1 MGEPPGG
8 GAGGPGGGAGG
19 GAARGAARGGSAGG
33 HLSREARAL
42 LSGDAAAA
50 GAAPPLTTLVARAK
64 GSAARATAGAR
75 WEWKKFTNKARKDGL
90 ALGHWERTRGEGGRP
105 GTMGE
110 DGEYVFARYNQLSG
124 VVRYDDE
131 EWHRLLAGDPGWGRE
146 ETDYFFEMC
155 ERFDLRF
162 LVIQDRYHFAGGPE
176 RSVEDLKHRYYSVAR
191 RLLVS
196 REGGEAAVAH
206 EPVMQHRYNVNAEK
220 DRKHALSILMR
231 RSRRQELEDAATL
244 KEAAEIEARRRK
256 LSGGAALPL
265 TLGGAELGDLE
276 EPAGVHENAGVPW
289 TSSLKY
295 QGKLPQKN
303 VFARGQYVREVASP
317 SFPGGAKT
325 QKLVEAALAELGVG
339 PLGTATAAAAT
350 AWLNLKSS
358 VLSLVELKKTVVAKQ
373 QAAGGGGGGAGVLS
387 AGDMAFGFDGGA
399 GAKGADGG
407 KAAPAAGGGGG
418 EGGAKGADSAKDS
431 QGAAGM
437 RKRDS
442 KRKLREESPPP
453 AKADG
458 KRQSK
463 RQR

>member
-1 MGEPPGG
+1 V
-8 GAGGPGGGAGG
+8 
-19 GAARGAARGGSAGG
+19 
-33 HLSREARAL
+33 
-42 LSGDAAAA
+42 
-50 GAAPPLTTLVARAK
+50 APPLTTLVARAK

-75 WEWKKFTNKARKDGL
+75 WEWKKFTNKARQDGL

-110 DGEYVFARYNQLSG
+110 DGEYVFARYNQLCG

-146 ETDYFFEMC
+146 ETDYFFELC
-155 ERFDLRF
+155 DRFDLRF
-162 LVIQDRYHFAGGPE
+162 LVIQDRYDFAGAPE
-176 RSVEDLKHRYYSVAR
+176 RTVEDLKHRYFSVAR

-196 REGGEAAVAH
+196 RVGGEAAVAH

-231 RSRRQELEDAATL
+231 RSRKQEQEDAATL

-256 LSGGAALPL
+256 LSGGGALPL

-289 TSSLKY
+289 ISSLKH

-303 VFARGQYVREVASP
+303 VFARGHYVREVASP

-350 AWLNLKSS
+350 SWLNLKAS

-373 QAAGGGGGGAGVLS
+373 QAAGGGGGAGALS
-387 AGDMAFGFDGGA
+387 AGDVVFGFDGGA
-399 GAKGADGG
+399 GAKGGDGG

-418 EGGAKGADSAKDS
+418 GGGGATGADSTKDG

-442 KRKLREESPPP
+442 KRKLREDSPPP

-458 KRQSK
+458 RASAQRQSK